1 VRVKAEL
8 KKSKTTAQQ
17 IDMAALRTK
26 LLRRLDRLRKLQ
38 ATYCP
43 GAIVAL
49 EKREALEDE
58 QPENES
64 LFLPSALSEAE
75 RADGGCVNG
84 LLEMELV
91 MRDAQCRSALVKL
104 RNQLVIKGRF
114 LNYKALHARHQGA
127 TTRARSIVNRNEL
140 KIRLHS
146 EKYQVAWNALWVN
159 AGQDERL
166 VGWKK
171 LRKEDIR
178 CMEDAEDLA
187 AKEVKR
193 RNAKARRKRKYDE
206 LIAHAVEVPAWLN
219 AEEEEGDGDGEGD
232 DAEGRVR
239 ESRREVSWIWMG
251 AGMTGTDA
259 ELEDGEL

>member
-1 VRVKAEL
+1 
-8 KKSKTTAQQ
+8 
-17 IDMAALRTK
+17 
-26 LLRRLDRLRKLQ
+26 
-38 ATYCP
+38 
-43 GAIVAL
+43 
-49 EKREALEDE
+49 
-58 QPENES
+58 
-64 LFLPSALSEAE
+64 
-75 RADGGCVNG
+75 
-84 LLEMELV
+84 
-91 MRDAQCRSALVKL
+91 
-104 RNQLVIKGRF
+104 
-114 LNYKALHARHQGA
+114 
-127 TTRARSIVNRNEL
+127 
-140 KIRLHS
+140 
-146 EKYQVAWNALWVN
+146 VN

-193 RNAKARRKRKYDE
+193 RKVKARRKWKYDE